1 MRVSLWKKR
10 ISLIF
15 ATFVNPWGAT
25 NHLCSAVPVT
35 GFESLGGN
43 QGLHVLRTPSS
54 DSNRWR
60 AWSRELYFLGRDS
73 GGTSPARR

>member
-25 NHLCSAVPVT
+25 K
-35 GFESLGGN
+35 SLSGE
-43 QGLHVLRTPSS
+43 H
-54 DSNRWR
+54 
-60 AWSRELYFLGRDS
+60 FL
-73 GGTSPARR
+73 ALL